1 MLTGISR
8 SLTYACAV
16 LYAILGAFLFFL
28 PESLA
33 PVFAWKVTPFMTM
46 TIGAWCLG
54 NAWLAWIS
62 ARRWEWRLVYTALIY
77 LWLFGMLELAV
88 VFAFRDKVRLEHP
101 IAWLYL
107 ATLSVNGLTALSGF
121 VDWVRLRPAHESFGP
136 PSASWQRG
144 SAVAF
149 VIFVGFLSVYGLI
162 AQIGWPATRGGIFPE
177 EMSLFTLRSFAV
189 FYFSLAIAAIP
200 LTRER
205 NLAVSLHHSIANYA
219 LVVIIT
225 IAAFVYL
232 RLFNFAERPGGLL
245 YFGAYLIVAIPL
257 LFAFA
262 KYGTGD
268 GKDGFLSKE
277 KQSVS

>member
-1 MLTGISR
+1 ML
-8 SLTYACAV
+8 L
-16 LYAILGAFLFFL
+16 AF
-28 PESLA
+28 PD
-33 PVFAWKVTPFMTM
+33 KD
-46 TIGAWCLG
+46 
-54 NAWLAWIS
+54 
-62 ARRWEWRLVYTALIY
+62 RR
-77 LWLFGMLELAV
+77 EL
-88 VFAFRDKVRLEHP
+88 P